1 MKRLMDDILP
11 NVSLAGRRVLVAE
24 DNPINIEVMQQYL
37 NFLKIESYFVTD
49 GKQCL
54 EALKN
59 NTYDCVLMDIQMP
72 QLDGFQATDQIRS
85 MPEFKDLPI
94 IGVSAG
100 LAKSDLQRWQ
110 QSGMNDFLAK
120 PFEVDELAEILMKYL
135 G

>member
-1 MKRLMDDILP
+1 MDDILP

-100 LAKSDLQRWQ
+100 LAQSDLQRWQ

>member
-1 MKRLMDDILP
+1 
-11 NVSLAGRRVLVAE
+11 
-24 DNPINIEVMQQYL
+24 
-37 NFLKIESYFVTD
+37 
-49 GKQCL
+49 
-54 EALKN
+54 
-59 NTYDCVLMDIQMP
+59 MP

-110 QSGMNDFLAK
+110 HSGMNDFLAK

>member
-1 MKRLMDDILP
+1 MDDILP

-37 NFLKIESYFVTD
+37 NFLKIESYIVTD

>member
-1 MKRLMDDILP
+1 MDDILP

>member
-1 MKRLMDDILP
+1 MDDILP
-11 NVSLAGRRVLVAE
+11 YVSLVGRRVLVAE
-24 DNPINIEVMQQYL
+24 DNLINIEVMRQYL

-49 GKQCL
+49 GKECL

-59 NTYDCVLMDIQMP
+59 NAYSCVLMDIQMP

-85 MPEFKDLPI
+85 IPEFKDLPI
-94 IGVSAG
+94 IGVSAR

-110 QSGMNDFLAK
+110 HSGMNDFLAK